1 MSIAVPASCA
11 SFESHAASTGGPASA
26 PAADEV
32 APPVVPLP
40 GAPAAPA
47 GPAGPVP
54 APRAAS
60 GPGPG
65 AASGPSAA
73 GGGVRGSAR
82 RPLAAAL
89 LAAALTAAPGARAWA
104 DADPAASA
112 GPSAGGARAVLDG
125 LKTYGQAVLRARDG
139 SVRQIPAGLYE
150 MRVDGGGML
159 QTYGVGVEGNAQ
171 PQARYTESGWGGSP
185 LAGSS
190 EAGGRIRWV
199 LEHSYPQHNDL
210 AGLAK
215 AAGAGTLTAESAAA
229 GTQVAI
235 WRLADGAQVE
245 AADQAA
251 AKLAEYLQREAGRLP
266 EPPASLGLDP
276 GRVSGPVTGPT
287 GTRLGPVTVRTG
299 AQSVT
304 VTPDAAA
311 VAMGVRVVDEEGRVV
326 STAANGSRLFFE
338 VPAGTP
344 DGTASVRVQ
353 GSTKVPV
360 GRVFSSGIPAE
371 AQVVAGS
378 SESAAA
384 ATATAVWPQPPAGP
398 AGKVGT
404 LAGSAE
410 VAPAPDA
417 GPETQSPEEE
427 RLAVS
432 GSSAATPVIASLAV
446 GLVVLGGMVVLLLR
460 KRPLEGEEG
469 ETEG

>member
-1 MSIAVPASCA
+1 MSIAVPASSA
-11 SFESHAASTGGPASA
+11 SSEPRAASTASAGGPASA
-26 PAADEV
+26 STV
-32 APPVVPLP
+32 PPEAGPVRPEVPLP
-40 GAPAAPA
+40 VG
-47 GPAGPVP
+47 G
-54 APRAAS
+54 
-60 GPGPG
+60 GPG
-65 AASGPSAA
+65 AAVGAA
-73 GGGVRGSAR
+73 AAARGSVR

-89 LAAALTAAPGARAWA
+89 LAAALTAAPGARAAA
-104 DADPAASA
+104 DSGPAAA
-112 GPSAGGARAVLDG
+112 GRAAGGASAVLDG
-125 LKTYGQAVLRARDG
+125 LKTYGQAVLRSGDG

-159 QTYGVGVEGNAQ
+159 QTYGVGVAGYAQ

-185 LAGSS
+185 LAGNAD
-190 EAGGRIRWV
+190 AGGRIRWV

-215 AAGAGTLTAESAAA
+215 AAGAGALTAESAAA

-245 AADQAA
+245 AADPAA
-251 AKLAEYLQREAGRLP
+251 ERLADYLQREAGRLP

-276 GRVSGPVTGPT
+276 GQVSGPLTGAV

-311 VAMGVRVVDEEGRVV
+311 TAMGVRVVDSEGRPVT
-326 STAANGSRLFFE
+326 SAANGSRLYFE

-344 DGTASVRVQ
+344 DGTASVRVH

-360 GRVFSSGIPAE
+360 GRVFTSGIPAE

-384 ATATAVWPQPPAGP
+384 ATATAVWPQPPAAP
-398 AGKVGT
+398 AGTAGAVGQ
-404 LAGSAE
+404 LAGASE
-410 VAPAPDA
+410 VAVAAESATA
-417 GPETQSPEEE
+417 GPDSPDEE
-427 RLAVS
+427 RLATS

-460 KRPLEGEEG
+460 KRPLEGEGGEG
-469 ETEG
+469 